1 MVNVMVK
8 SKQDNSHEREITLEE
23 DDFQHDEDKFDPVA
37 GEEDPGAAL
46 ETLVEYDKSKRDSSN
61 NPS

>member
-1 MVNVMVK
+1 MVK
-8 SKQDNSHEREITLEE
+8 SKQDNNHEREITLED
-23 DDFQHDEDKFDPVA
+23 DDFQHDVDEFDPVA

-46 ETLVEYDKSKRDSSN
+46 ETLVEYDKTKNDSSS